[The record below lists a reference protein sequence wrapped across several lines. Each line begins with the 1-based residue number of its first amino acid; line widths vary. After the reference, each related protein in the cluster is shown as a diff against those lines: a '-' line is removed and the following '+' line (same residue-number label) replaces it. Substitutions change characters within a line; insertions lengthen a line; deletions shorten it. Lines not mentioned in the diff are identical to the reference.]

1 MHTLTKVL
9 PAFEDRPPIRLTV
22 GVDTEPYYETLR
34 TFLGA
39 MIGLSAIGVLLVILF
54 GYWIAKAGL
63 QPLKKMSDKA
73 QTLSPK
79 TLSERLAVSA
89 LPNELSDLAQAFNGA
104 LDRMENAYKQLEA
117 FNADVAHELRTPLA
131 NLIGETQ
138 VALSRERSAPEFE
151 MVLQSNLEELDRLRS
166 IINDMLFLA
175 RSDQGEAATSL
186 RHAVISEEVQKTVD
200 FFEFVSG

>member
-1 MHTLTKVL
+1 
-9 PAFEDRPPIRLTV
+9 
-22 GVDTEPYYETLR
+22 
-34 TFLGA
+34 

-151 MVLQSNLEELDRLRS
+151 WYCNRIWKNWTGCAPSSTTCCFWHVRIRAKPQP
-166 IINDMLFLA
+166 A
-175 RSDQGEAATSL
+175 
-186 RHAVISEEVQKTVD
+186 
-200 FFEFVSG
+200 

>member
-1 MHTLTKVL
+1 
-9 PAFEDRPPIRLTV
+9 
-22 GVDTEPYYETLR
+22 
-34 TFLGA
+34 
-39 MIGLSAIGVLLVILF
+39 
-54 GYWIAKAGL
+54 
-63 QPLKKMSDKA
+63 
-73 QTLSPK
+73 
-79 TLSERLAVSA
+79 
-89 LPNELSDLAQAFNGA
+89 
-104 LDRMENAYKQLEA
+104 
-117 FNADVAHELRTPLA
+117 LRTPLA